1 MTLAL
6 VLIGLIIIA
15 YFVAHL
21 SSLDDNQY
29 AYSEIA
35 LFSEGKQY
43 WSTFE
48 PIIEAL
54 IAHNI
59 TFSYYTMDK
68 EDPIFKINN
77 PKIRSTYIGKGAFA
91 YYRFN
96 NLKAKLLI
104 ATTPNIG
111 NKNYPIKK
119 SPNTQKLIH
128 VWHSFGDYAYAWYHK
143 YSLDF
148 YDEIIVVGTYMEEQI
163 RFLEKKR
170 HLAPKKIFIGGIPY
184 LDTKLKKMH
193 LEPQLKKE
201 KKIIIFAPS
210 WGNKS
215 ALWYYGLPLFKQLLS
230 DNWTLVIRPH
240 PQTIVSEYKKLQDIE
255 KALAGYNNIIWDKDA
270 SNTKYLE
277 IADLMIS
284 DTSSVR
290 LDFAVLQQKPVI
302 TLEVPIH
309 NEDEYEYRDLK
320 PILINNTMDQEIG
333 AKIYA
338 KDINTLAKTIS
349 ELLSTK
355 SNINYQ
361 HIIER
366 YAPHIGSS
374 GNMIAEYIISQ
385 TKNSLQ
391 FPTQNKTSHL

>member
-6 VLIGLIIIA
+6 VLIGLIVIA
-15 YFVAHL
+15 GIVTLL
-21 SSLDDNQY
+21 SPLNDEQY
-29 AYSEIA
+29 TYSEIA

-54 IAHNI
+54 MAHDM

-68 EDPIFKINN
+68 EDPAFKIHN
-77 PKIRSTYIGKGAFA
+77 PKIRCTYIGKGAFA

-96 NLKAKLLI
+96 NLRAKLLI
-104 ATTPNIG
+104 TTTPNIG

-119 SPNTQKLIH
+119 SPNVQKLIH

-148 YDEIIVVGTYMEEQI
+148 YDEIIAVGPYMEKQI

-170 HLAPKKIFIGGIPY
+170 HLPPKKIIVGGIPY
-184 LDTKLKKMH
+184 LDAKLKKIH
-193 LEPQLKKE
+193 LESQLKKE

-230 DNWTLVIRPH
+230 DDWTLVIRPH

-302 TLEVPIH
+302 TLEIPIH
-309 NEDEYEYRDLK
+309 NEDEYEYEDLK
-320 PILINNTMDQEIG
+320 SVLINNTMDQEIG
-333 AKIYA
+333 AKICA
-338 KDINTLAKTIS
+338 KDIDTLAKTIS

-355 SNINYQ
+355 PNINYRD
-361 HIIER
+361 IIEK

-374 GNMIAEYIISQ
+374 GKIIAEYIISQ
-385 TKNSLQ
+385 TKQ
-391 FPTQNKTSHL
+391 